1 MKKLAIIFFIVVV
14 TAAAGSLT
22 VSDRLAAGG
31 PGGLGNPGALDQS
44 PIGGAENTTS
54 VRIIQAPTLESTSA
68 TSVIVRWE
76 TNNVPGTT
84 VRYGVVHFGRD
95 PRNLSQT
102 AKSQNRWNRGL
113 PSMIYRVQVDNLEP
127 GLTYYYS
134 VETTDA
140 NGVSEGG
147 MNSELHQFTTQRQQ

>member
-1 MKKLAIIFFIVVV
+1 MKKLAVVFFIVLI

-22 VSDRLAAGG
+22 VSDRLAAG
-31 PGGLGNPGALDQS
+31 DQARS
-44 PIGGAENTTS
+44 GENAS
-54 VRIIQAPTLESTSA
+54 RVRIVQGPTLESSTDTSA
-68 TSVIVRWE
+68 IVRWT
-76 TNNVPGTT
+76 TNSVAGTT
-84 VRYGVVHFGRD
+84 VRYGVVHFGVD
-95 PRNLSQT
+95 PRHLSQV

-134 VETTDA
+134 VETSDA

-147 MNSELHQFTTQRQQ
+147 INSARQQFTTQRQH

>member
-1 MKKLAIIFFIVVV
+1 VKKLAVVFFIVLI

-22 VSDRLAAGG
+22 ASDRLAAG
-31 PGGLGNPGALDQS
+31 DQAR
-44 PIGGAENTTS
+44 IGENAS
-54 VRIIQAPTLESTSA
+54 RVRIIQGPTLESSTDTSA
-68 TSVIVRWE
+68 IVRWT
-76 TNNVPGTT
+76 TNSVDGTT
-84 VRYGVVHFGRD
+84 VRYGVVHFGVD
-95 PRNLSQT
+95 PRILRQV

-147 MNSELHQFTTQRQQ
+147 MNSELRQFTTQRQQ